1 MNFNESNKSADDE
14 ELKELHRT
22 LLGDDYKKEDSKD
35 TLSEPEKEESQDIG
49 KNYQMPI
56 KGGKLLSAF
65 VTKQKMLDMQS
76 KGLQPVAPGTHPS
89 GHPAIDVQGPV
100 DAPVYPIGPGTV
112 TEVNSNPGKWKK
124 QGDPSPGGIFCKIK
138 HEPDDNIVSYYAH
151 LNKVNVTVGEKV
163 TMNTVIGTNGNTGSA
178 RQTAAH
184 VHLGV
189 KVNGADVDPLTIIN
203 KPIGSFKKA
212 SKAERIYKVACY
224 INKVITNRF

>member
-1 MNFNESNKSADDE
+1 MNFNEPEKKADED
-14 ELKELHRT
+14 ELKELHRK
-22 LLGDDYKKEDSKD
+22 LLGEEDEKEDSKSSS
-35 TLSEPEKEESQDIG
+35 SETKKEESEDIG

-65 VTKQKMLDMQS
+65 VTKQKMLEMQS

-100 DAPVYPIGPGTV
+100 DAPVYPIGPGIV
-112 TEVNSNPGKWKK
+112 TEVNTNPGNWKK
-124 QGDPSPGGIFCKIK
+124 QGDPGPGGIFCKIK

-178 RQTAAH
+178 KFTSAH

-189 KVNGADVDPLTIIN
+189 KINGSDVDPLTVIN

-212 SKAERIYKVACY
+212 SKAERIYKVACF
-224 INKVITNRF
+224 INKMITNRF